1 MKISLKFSL
10 INLMSKKISINPD
23 FFKISG
29 SKKEKKKKKKPSF
42 RESQLK
48 PNDVK
53 KKLIAR
59 IKEHQ
64 KEKIEK

>member
-1 MKISLKFSL
+1 MCENTLKFSL
-10 INLMSKKISINPD
+10 LLNEQKISINPD
-23 FFKISG
+23 FLKFLVL
-29 SKKEKKKKKKPSF
+29 KEKKKKKKPSF

-53 KKLIAR
+53 KLIAR

-64 KEKIEK
+64 RKR